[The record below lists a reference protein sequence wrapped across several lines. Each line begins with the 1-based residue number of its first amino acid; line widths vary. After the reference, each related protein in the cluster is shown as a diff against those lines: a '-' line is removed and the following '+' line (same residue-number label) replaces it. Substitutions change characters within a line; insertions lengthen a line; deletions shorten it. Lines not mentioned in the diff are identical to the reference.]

1 MPRSYFCRMH
11 FRILLLAIVAGFTA
25 CHPATYRAYTADRIA
40 VSGSMER
47 DAEIDSLI
55 APYSS
60 ALALEMNR
68 PIGTAENDM
77 PIHRPSSVLG
87 NWVAD
92 VVLQFGRD
100 SLLKN
105 EPVSVPVIAILNT
118 GGIRASLSKG
128 QLTVGDV
135 YKVMPFDNQ
144 VVALKLPAS
153 RVEEIVAYIRQTTG
167 EPVAGFRIVNGKVFF
182 DGIPEGTEIAY
193 FWVITS
199 DFLANGGDK
208 MMFLQQPQDKMMTSV
223 FLRDLLLKEIETRKT
238 VGTAPLEERITF

>member
-1 MPRSYFCRMH
+1 MH
-11 FRILLLAIVAGFTA
+11 FRFLLFFAAAGLFA
-25 CHPATYRAYTADRIA
+25 CNPQTYRAYNAERIGI
-40 VSGSMER
+40 SNTMER

-68 PIGTAENDM
+68 PIGMAENDM

-92 VVLQFGRD
+92 VVLQFGKD
-100 SLLKN
+100 SLLKT
-105 EPVSVPVIAILNT
+105 EPPAVPVIAILNT

-135 YKVMPFDNQ
+135 YKIMPFDNQ

-153 RVEEIVAYIRQTTG
+153 RVEEIVAYMRQTTG
-167 EPVAGFRIVNGKVFF
+167 EPIAGFHIVGGKVFF

-208 MMFLQQPQDKMMTSV
+208 MVFLQQPQDTILTSV
-223 FLRDLLLKEIETRKT
+223 FLRDILLKEIEARKT

>member
-1 MPRSYFCRMH
+1 MH
-11 FRILLLAIVAGFTA
+11 FRILLFIIAAGFAA
-25 CHPATYRAYTADRIA
+25 CHPQTFRAYTADRIA
-40 VSGSMER
+40 VSGTLER

-92 VVLQFGRD
+92 VMLGFGKD

-105 EPVSVPVIAILNT
+105 EPLSVPVVCILNT

-128 QLTVGDV
+128 ALTVGDV
-135 YKVMPFDNQ
+135 YKIMPFDNQ
-144 VVALKLPAS
+144 VVALKLPAV
-153 RVEEIVAYIRQTTG
+153 RIGEIVNYMRQTTG
-167 EPVAGFRIVNGKVFF
+167 EPIAGFRIVNGKVFF
-182 DGIPEGTEIAY
+182 DGVPEGTEIAY

-208 MMFLQQPQDKMMTSV
+208 MVFLREPQDKILTSV
-223 FLRDLLLKEIETRKT
+223 FLRDVLLKEIETGKT